1 LLVKALDATIA
12 ASGINVAVTDNIMKV
27 TPRRLAFTLVGVLLV
42 ITAVVTLISLR
53 SPSPAPYVTAPVRL
67 GDIENAVLATGKLDA
82 FERVNVG
89 AQVSGQVK
97 SLKVKLGD
105 RVTKGQPIAD
115 IDDLPQRNDLRN
127 AEAALNVAKAD
138 LQAKQALLKQ
148 AESRFKRQK
157 RMLNDEAGSRED
169 FETAEATL
177 AATRAELI
185 ALNARIV
192 QAQIEV
198 DKKKVDL
205 SYTRILA
212 PMDGIVIAVI
222 TQQGQTVNANQS
234 APTIVKLAQLDVM
247 TIKAQISEAD
257 ITRVTQGQKA
267 YFTIFSE
274 PDKRYDA
281 TLRTVELAPE
291 SVMKDDSLSGGST
304 ASGSGTSNA
313 SVYYNALLD
322 VPNPDNRLRIAMT
335 AQVSLL
341 LGEAKNTLL
350 IPTQAVHKTA
360 DKKQQVQVLAKD
372 HKLEMREVKT
382 GITNNV
388 DVQILSGLKA
398 GDNVVLAQESAKPG
412 EDGLFL

>member
-1 LLVKALDATIA
+1 
-12 ASGINVAVTDNIMKV
+12 
-27 TPRRLAFTLVGVLLV
+27 LAFILAGALLV
-42 ITAVVTLISLR
+42 ILALVAVFSLQ
-53 SPSPAPYVTAPVRL
+53 SPSQTAAVTAPARL

-82 FERVNVG
+82 IERVNVG

-157 RMLNDEAGSRED
+157 RMLSDEAGSRED
-169 FETAEATL
+169 FEAAEATL

-257 ITRVTQGQKA
+257 ITRVSQGQKA

-291 SVMKDDSLSGGST
+291 SVMKDDSISGGSSS
-304 ASGSGTSNA
+304 SGSGTSNA

-341 LGEAKNTLL
+341 LGEAKNALL
-350 IPTQAVHKTA
+350 VPIQAVHKTA
-360 DKKQQVQVLAKD
+360 DKKQQVQVLTAD
-372 HKLEMREVKT
+372 NRLEMHEVKT

-388 DVQILSGLKA
+388 DIQILSGLKA
-398 GDNVVLAQESAKPG
+398 GENVVLVQESARPS
-412 EDGLFL
+412 EEGLSL

>member
-1 LLVKALDATIA
+1 
-12 ASGINVAVTDNIMKV
+12 MKF
-27 TPRRLAFTLVGVLLV
+27 TSRRLAFIAAGTLLTALL
-42 ITAVVTLISLR
+42 IALTSYLQRPPQANH
-53 SPSPAPYVTAPVRL
+53 VTAPVRV
-67 GDIENAVLATGKLDA
+67 GDIENAVLATGKMDA
-82 FERVNVG
+82 VERVNVG

-105 RVTKGQPIAD
+105 RVAQGQPIAD

-157 RMLNDEAGSRED
+157 RMLNDEASSLED
-169 FETAEATL
+169 FEAAEATL
-177 AATRAELI
+177 TTTRAELI

-234 APTIVKLAQLDVM
+234 APTIVKLARLDLM

-257 ITRVTQGQKA
+257 ITRVSQGQKA
-267 YFTIFSE
+267 YFTIFSDPE
-274 PDKRYDA
+274 KRYDA

-291 SVMKDDSLSGGST
+291 SVMKDDSLSGSSS

-350 IPTQAVHKTA
+350 VPIQAVRKTE
-360 DKKQQVQVLAKD
+360 DKKQQVQVLTAND
-372 HKLEMREVKT
+372 RLEMREVKT

-388 DVQILSGLKA
+388 DIQILSGLKA
-398 GDNVVLAQESAKPG
+398 GETVVLMQESANSG
-412 EDGLFL
+412 GDGILL

>member
-1 LLVKALDATIA
+1 
-12 ASGINVAVTDNIMKV
+12 MKV
-27 TPRRLAFTLVGVLLV
+27 TPRRLAFILIGALLV
-42 ITAVVTLISLR
+42 IFALVAFFLQSPPQTAS
-53 SPSPAPYVTAPVRL
+53 VTAPARL

-82 FERVNVG
+82 IERVNVG

-105 RVTKGQPIAD
+105 KVTKGQPIAD

-157 RMLNDEAGSRED
+157 RMLSDEAGSRED

-257 ITRVTQGQKA
+257 ITRVSQGQKA

-291 SVMKDDSLSGGST
+291 SVMKDDSVSGGSSS
-304 ASGSGTSNA
+304 SGSGSSNA

-341 LGEAKNTLL
+341 LGEAKNALL
-350 IPTQAVHKTA
+350 VPIQAVHKTA
-360 DKKQQVQVLAKD
+360 DKKQQVQVLTGD
-372 HKLEMREVKT
+372 NRLEMREVKT

-388 DVQILSGLKA
+388 DIQILSGLKA
-398 GDNVVLAQESAKPG
+398 GENVVLVQESTRPG
-412 EDGLFL
+412 EEGLSL

>member
-1 LLVKALDATIA
+1 
-12 ASGINVAVTDNIMKV
+12 MKV
-27 TPRRLAFTLVGVLLV
+27 TPRRLAFILAGALLV
-42 ITAVVTLISLR
+42 ILALVAFFLQSPPQTAS
-53 SPSPAPYVTAPVRL
+53 VTAPARL

-82 FERVNVG
+82 IERVNVG

-105 RVTKGQPIAD
+105 KVTKGQPIAD
-115 IDDLPQRNDLRN
+115 IDDLPQRNDLRT
-127 AEAALNVAKAD
+127 AEAALNVTKAD

-157 RMLNDEAGSRED
+157 RMLIDEASSRED

-257 ITRVTQGQKA
+257 ITRVSQGQKA

-291 SVMKDDSLSGGST
+291 SVMKDDSISGGSSS
-304 ASGSGTSNA
+304 SGSGSSNA

-341 LGEAKNTLL
+341 LGEAKNALL
-350 IPTQAVHKTA
+350 VPIQAVHKTA
-360 DKKQQVQVLAKD
+360 DNKQQVQVLTGD
-372 HKLEMREVKT
+372 NRLEMREVKT

-388 DVQILSGLKA
+388 DIQILSGLKA
-398 GDNVVLAQESAKPG
+398 GENVVLVQENTRPG
-412 EDGLFL
+412 EEGLSL